1 MLNKFLIPT
10 SLSIV
15 LLLTACQ
22 STPSVPVIV
31 RADNTFELTGLG
43 TTKAKAQANA
53 LNDAKKYCGIK
64 TPIVIS
70 DTTTYNGVI
79 DEKMGRVLEQGV
91 GVIGSVLGTKTPS
104 LSRDDDYE
112 YHIKFRCQ

>member
-1 MLNKFLIPT
+1 MLNKFLTLTTIG
-10 SLSIV
+10 SV
-15 LLLTACQ
+15 LFLTACQ
-22 STPSVPVIV
+22 STPSVPVV
-31 RADNTFELTGLG
+31 TRADNTFEITGLG
-43 TTKAKAQANA
+43 ATKQKAQAVA
-53 LNDAKKYCGIK
+53 LADAKKHCGLK
-64 TPIVIS
+64 TPIIIS

-91 GVIGSVLGTKTPS
+91 GVIGSVLGTKTPN